1 MSGQGTS
8 STERDEQLLGIGKQ
22 CSAPLCHLVD
32 FLPFK
37 CQHCGQDF
45 CQEHFMPKGHNCD
58 KYDEYK
64 HNRIAPDC
72 PFCKVPIAIPPGQ
85 DPNARL
91 EHHFETDCPVL
102 TGKNSK
108 AKSSP
113 RCARAKCGKVL
124 FSPIRCEKCREQFCP
139 AHRYP
144 DSHSCTSRTTT
155 ATPSPSQ
162 SSRNLNAASPASAAA
177 MAAIK
182 RTMNSTQSS
191 VSSSRGKPDS
201 TTVSASQ
208 SKQKVT
214 SVAAKAST
222 STPKTTSN
230 PFSATDRRAKA
241 ERESKLKAM
250 GERAKKGLLSEQEK
264 EVLAA
269 EEEAMRNRK
278 DDCIIA

>member
-182 RTMNSTQSS
+182 RAMNT
-191 VSSSRGKPDS
+191 
-201 TTVSASQ
+201 SQ

-250 GERAKKGLLSEQEK
+250 RERAKKGLLSEQEK